1 MVLRYRSRVE
11 IIYRILEI
19 AQTGETKTKI
29 MYKAFLSY
37 AKIKQYISTLT
48 EAGLLQYDPSNDL
61 YRATHRG
68 VQFLKTYEQLMHLIS
83 DSPLTNTVG
92 QTVDKVSI

>member
-1 MVLRYRSRVE
+1 MEGYEMILMVLRYRSRVE

-37 AKIKQYISTLT
+37 AKIKHYISTLT
-48 EAGLLQYDPSNDL
+48 EAGLLQYDASNDV
-61 YRATHRG
+61 YRATYRG

-83 DSPLTNTVG
+83 DSPLTNAA
-92 QTVDKVSI
+92 